1 MTHLKSS
8 PTAGHTGRLK
18 SAHIITPNG
27 KWLATAGVAGAAT
40 TRKAGTSSG
49 NLIKDAWDGVRTYFG
64 SALGKSGTP
73 KEGGGF
79 TGWIS
84 NALSSGEGMMGLG
97 SLLNVAGTFI
107 ATLFDDTAEKQYE
120 VDMRRIDVQEKIGMG
135 QIANQKLLAED
146 AIRRTA
152 ASNTYMGWGLKG
164 LDVPG
169 TYESTPGVV
178 VRPAQSEVSQQT
190 AGIIGGNNQGI
201 ITQAKQGQV

>member
-1 MTHLKSS
+1 L
-8 PTAGHTGRLK
+8 
-18 SAHIITPNG
+18 
-27 KWLATAGVAGAAT
+27 LATFGGAGAAK

-49 NLIKDAWDGVRTYFG
+49 NVLKDAWGGVRSLFG
-64 SALGKSGTP
+64 SALGLSGTP

-97 SLLNVAGTFI
+97 SLLNVAGTFVS
-107 ATLFDDTAEKQYE
+107 TLFDDTAEKQYE
-120 VDMRRIDVQEKIGMG
+120 VDMRRIDVQEQIGMG

-178 VRPAQSEVSQQT
+178 VGNAPSEVASNS
-190 AGIIGGNNQGI
+190 AGIIGGNNQGM
-201 ITQAKQGQV
+201 ITKAKQRQV

>member
-8 PTAGHTGRLK
+8 PRAAHTGRLK
-18 SAHIITPNG
+18 STNIIGSEG
-27 KWLATAGVAGAAT
+27 KLLATFGGAGAAK

-49 NLIKDAWDGVRTYFG
+49 NVLKDAWGGVRSLVG
-64 SALGKSGTP
+64 SALGLSGTP

-97 SLLNVAGTFI
+97 SLLNVAGTFVS
-107 ATLFDDTAEKQYE
+107 ALFDDSDKLEARRLDIYE
-120 VDMRRIDVQEKIGMG
+120 ELGREGHRINEM
-135 QIANQKLLAED
+135 IAKD
-146 AIRRTA
+146 RIRATA

-178 VRPAQSEVSQQT
+178 VGNAPSEVASNS
-190 AGIIGGNNQGI
+190 AGIIGGNNQGM
-201 ITQAKQGQV
+201 ITKAKQRQV